1 MLQGQKH
8 TEELKWAEAL
18 VVLVAVVVK
27 MKNNGELLSEVLDVL
42 IPPSVE

>member
-1 MLQGQKH
+1 MLQGQTH
-8 TEELKWAEAL
+8 TEELKETEAL

-27 MKNNGELLSEVLDVL
+27 MKNNGELVSEVLDVL